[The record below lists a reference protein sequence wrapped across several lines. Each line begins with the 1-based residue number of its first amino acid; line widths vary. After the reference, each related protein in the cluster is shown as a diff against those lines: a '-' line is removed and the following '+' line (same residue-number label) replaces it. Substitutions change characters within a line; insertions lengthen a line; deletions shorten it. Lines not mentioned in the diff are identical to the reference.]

1 MPNLDQLRAFVT
13 AVDTG
18 SFSAAARQLGKAQS
32 AISTAIIN
40 LEIDTGVELFDRS
53 RRNPTPTSSGT
64 RLLRY
69 ARNTLRSSDEFHAQ
83 ASSIN
88 TGVEK
93 SLGVAIEQ
101 GIFVHSL
108 MDVFDQL
115 GEAFPHLQLE
125 LFDPGPREVAD
136 LLKSGRADIGVMIEQ
151 ESYPQGFHF
160 RGIGHSQ
167 LIPVCSPSHP
177 LAALKS
183 VSYADLR
190 QHRQLISHCSAQ
202 DSEAHQRE
210 QVSPR
215 VWTCEGPFLVMDLV
229 LPGLGW
235 SELPWT
241 VVSEKLDTG
250 ELHRLR
256 YDYQQSRILQGVDV
270 VWTDKRA
277 LGPSGQWLQ
286 QRLLDLPPEL
296 WTEQLLA

>member
-13 AVDTG
+13 ASDTG

-40 LEIDTGVELFDRS
+40 LEIDSGVELFDRS
-53 RRNPTPTSSGT
+53 GRNPVLTPSGT

-69 ARNTLRSSDEFHAQ
+69 ARNTLRSSDEFHSQ
-83 ASSIN
+83 ATSISA
-88 TGVEK
+88 GMEK
-93 SLGVAIEQ
+93 NLGIAIEQ

-115 GEAFPHLQLE
+115 SQRFPHLQLE
-125 LFDPGPREVAD
+125 LFDPGPLEVAD

-160 RGIGHSQ
+160 RGIGHSE
-167 LIPVCSPSHP
+167 LTPVCAPQHP
-177 LAALKS
+177 LAALDS
-183 VSYADLR
+183 VSHADLR
-190 QHRQLISHCSAQ
+190 QHRQLISHSLSV
-202 DSEAHQRE
+202 DSLAHQRG
-210 QVSPR
+210 QMSPR
-215 VWTCEGPFLVMDLV
+215 LWTVEGPFLAMDLV
-229 LPGLGW
+229 LSGLGW

-241 VVSEKLDTG
+241 VVSEKLDSG
-250 ELHRLR
+250 ELHPLN

-277 LGPSGQWLQ
+277 LGPSGQWL
-286 QRLLDLPPEL
+286 REKLLDLPFDIEP
-296 WTEQLLA
+296 